1 MITSILNHSVLK
13 NSLREFFFAS
23 LKHILNR
30 NWDEEIQMDTPTV
43 QPSFSANSFLLIAL
57 AGLITGI
64 TGTGLGGLTAFLPST
79 LSRRIQSTLLEFT
92 TGIMIS
98 MVCMELLPEGYK
110 TSGFFYTS
118 LGVVLGVVLII
129 AVDEILRICI
139 KKEGKQPVMLSGWMM
154 VFAVALHNLP
164 EGFAVGAGFQTG
176 TSIGITLSV
185 AMLLHD
191 IPEGMAM
198 AIPLRL
204 GKIKPLRIF
213 IVTLLSGLPMG
224 IGAFLGAAFG
234 SISEALSAI
243 CLGLAG
249 GAMLYVSLGELMNE
263 SRRLYKGRVPL
274 VGNMAGFL
282 AGALISILG

>member
-1 MITSILNHSVLK
+1 M
-13 NSLREFFFAS
+13 EYGAAAAS
-23 LKHILNR
+23 PIF
-30 NWDEEIQMDTPTV
+30 T
-43 QPSFSANSFLLIAL
+43 ANSWFSIAL
-57 AGLITGI
+57 AGLVTGI
-64 TGTGLGGLTAFLPST
+64 TGTGLGGLTAFFPSS
-79 LSRRIQSTLLEFT
+79 LSKRIQSTLLEFT

-110 TSGFFYTS
+110 TAGFFYTTIG
-118 LGVVLGVVLII
+118 LLAGVLMII
-129 AVDEILRICI
+129 LVDEWLRAYM

-154 VFAVALHNLP
+154 VFAVSLHNLP

-176 TSIGITLSV
+176 TKVGITLSI
-185 AMLLHD
+185 AILLHD

-213 IVTLLSGLPMG
+213 VITILSGLPMG
-224 IGAFLGAAFG
+224 VGAFLGAAFG
-234 SISEALSAI
+234 SISDAFSAI

-263 SRRLYKGRVPL
+263 SRKLYKGRIPL
-274 VGNMAGFL
+274 VGNIAGIL
-282 AGALISILG
+282 AGALISMLG

>member
-1 MITSILNHSVLK
+1 MGNGIGTP
-13 NSLREFFFAS
+13 NSL
-23 LKHILNR
+23 
-30 NWDEEIQMDTPTV
+30 
-43 QPSFSANSFLLIAL
+43 FSVHGLLSIAL

-64 TGTGLGGLTAFLPST
+64 TGTGLGGLTAFLPMSV
-79 LSRRIQSTLLEFT
+79 SKRFQSTLLEFT

-110 TSGFFYTS
+110 TAGFVYTS
-118 LGVVLGVVLII
+118 IGLMLGVVMII
-129 AVDEILRICI
+129 LVDEWLRVYM
-139 KKEGKQPVMLSGWMM
+139 KKGGKHPVTLSGWMM
-154 VFAVALHNLP
+154 VFAVSLHNLP

-176 TSIGITLSV
+176 ASVGITLSV

-198 AIPLRL
+198 AVPLRL
-204 GKIKPLRIF
+204 GKIKPLKIF
-213 IVTLLSGLPMG
+213 MITLLSGLPMG

-234 SISEALSAI
+234 SISDTFSAI

-263 SRRLYKGRVPL
+263 SRSLYKGRIPL
-274 VGNMAGFL
+274 MGNMTGFL
-282 AGALISILG
+282 VGALISMLG

>member
-1 MITSILNHSVLK
+1 MGGT
-13 NSLREFFFAS
+13 A
-23 LKHILNR
+23 R
-30 NWDEEIQMDTPTV
+30 NALFTAD
-43 QPSFSANSFLLIAL
+43 SFLMIAL

-64 TGTGLGGLTAFLPST
+64 TGTGLGGLAAFFPQSV
-79 LSRRIQSTLLEFT
+79 SKRIQSTLLEFT

-110 TSGFFYTS
+110 TAGFFYTAIG
-118 LGVVLGVVLII
+118 LVAGVMMII
-129 AVDEILRICI
+129 LVDEFLRSHMN
-139 KKEGKQPVMLSGWMM
+139 KEGRQPVMLSGWMM
-154 VFAVALHNLP
+154 VFAVSLHNLP

-176 TSIGITLSV
+176 ARVGVTLSV

-204 GKIKPLRIF
+204 GKIKPFKIF
-213 IVTLLSGLPMG
+213 IITILSGLPMG
-224 IGAFLGAAFG
+224 VGAYLGAAFG
-234 SISEALSAI
+234 SISDAFSAI

-263 SRRLYKGRVPL
+263 SRRLYRGRIPL
-274 VGNMAGFL
+274 VGNIAGFL
-282 AGALISILG
+282 AGALISLL